1 MNNVIALTNDS
12 KIFSDLFYYSTLY
25 GYRFKITGSTEEALA
40 YFVQQR
46 TSLFV
51 VDCSD
56 TEQRFLKFARQLAP
70 GLAVMAICGGGVD
83 EEPAIQAF
91 KNGADSVLRLPCGS
105 REFYYRLRNFL
116 RLLNLNTGQ
125 ESVQFITL
133 GPLKIYPQNNQ
144 VILGDDFVPL
154 TSTEFKL
161 LMLFINKL
169 NQIIASEELYL
180 RMYETDELQYTS
192 RVLGVHISKLRHKLR
207 LNDLPYLQLANIHGK
222 GYSLKYTPETENRNN
237 G

>member
-70 GLAVMAICGGGVD
+70 GLAVMAICGGGGGRRTC
-83 EEPAIQAF
+83 P
-91 KNGADSVLRLPCGS
+91 
-105 REFYYRLRNFL
+105 
-116 RLLNLNTGQ
+116 TG
-125 ESVQFITL
+125 F
-133 GPLKIYPQNNQ
+133 
-144 VILGDDFVPL
+144 
-154 TSTEFKL
+154 
-161 LMLFINKL
+161 
-169 NQIIASEELYL
+169 
-180 RMYETDELQYTS
+180 
-192 RVLGVHISKLRHKLR
+192 
-207 LNDLPYLQLANIHGK
+207 
-222 GYSLKYTPETENRNN
+222 
-237 G
+237 

>member
-70 GLAVMAICGGGVD
+70 GLAVMAICGGGGD

>member
-1 MNNVIALTNDS
+1 MFWIL
-12 KIFSDLFYYSTLY
+12 ISDLFYYSTLY

-56 TEQRFLKFARQLAP
+56 TEQRFLKFARHLSP
-70 GLAVMAICGGGVD
+70 SLSVMAICDGGVD
-83 EEPAIQAF
+83 EEVAVLAF

-169 NQIIASEELYL
+169 NQQVSLEELYRL
-180 RMYETDELQYTS
+180 MYETDELQYTS
-192 RVLGVHISKLRHKLR
+192 RVLGVHISKLRRKLK
-207 LNDLPYLQLANIHGK
+207 LADIEELDLKNIHGK
-222 GYSLKYTPETENRNN
+222 GYCLTYTGGSRN
-237 G
+237 GDDL

>member
-1 MNNVIALTNDS
+1 M
-12 KIFSDLFYYSTLY
+12 
-25 GYRFKITGSTEEALA
+25 
-40 YFVQQR
+40 
-46 TSLFV
+46 
-51 VDCSD
+51 
-56 TEQRFLKFARQLAP
+56 
-70 GLAVMAICGGGVD
+70 D

-169 NQIIASEELYL
+169 NQQVSLEELYRL
-180 RMYETDELQYTS
+180 MYETDDLQYTS
-192 RVLGVHISKLRHKLR
+192 RVLGVHISKLRRKLK
-207 LNDLPYLQLANIHGK
+207 LADIEELDLKNIHGK
-222 GYSLKYTPETENRNN
+222 GYCLTYTGNSRN
-237 G
+237 GDDL

>member
-105 REFYYRLRNFL
+105 REFYYRLRHFL

>member
-1 MNNVIALTNDS
+1 
-12 KIFSDLFYYSTLY
+12 
-25 GYRFKITGSTEEALA
+25 
-40 YFVQQR
+40 
-46 TSLFV
+46 
-51 VDCSD
+51 
-56 TEQRFLKFARQLAP
+56 
-70 GLAVMAICGGGVD
+70 MAICGGGVD

-169 NQIIASEELYL
+169 NQQVSLEELYRL
-180 RMYETDELQYTS
+180 MYETDELQYTS
-192 RVLGVHISKLRHKLR
+192 RVLGVHISKLRRKLK
-207 LNDLPYLQLANIHGK
+207 LEDIEELDLKNIHGK
-222 GYSLKYTPETENRNN
+222 GYCLTYTGGSRN
-237 G
+237 GDDL

>member
-161 LMLFINKL
+161 LM
-169 NQIIASEELYL
+169 
-180 RMYETDELQYTS
+180 ETDELQYTS
-192 RVLGVHISKLRHKLR
+192 RVLGVHISKLRRKLK
-207 LNDLPYLQLANIHGK
+207 LADIEELDLKNIHGK
-222 GYSLKYTPETENRNN
+222 GYCLTYTGGSRN
-237 G
+237 GDDL

>member
-1 MNNVIALTNDS
+1 MQSIIALTNDN
-12 KIFSDLFYYSTLY
+12 KTFTDLFYYCTMY

-40 YFVQQR
+40 YFAQHRSSV
-46 TSLFV
+46 FIV
-51 VDCSD
+51 ECSD
-56 TEQRFLKFARQLAP
+56 MEQNFLKFARHLSP
-70 GLAVMAICGGGVD
+70 SLSVMAICDGGVD
-83 EEPAIQAF
+83 EEVAVLAF
-91 KNGADSVLRLPCGS
+91 KNGADSVLRLPCGN

-169 NQIIASEELYL
+169 NQQVSLEELYRL
-180 RMYETDELQYTS
+180 MYETDELQYTS
-192 RVLGVHISKLRHKLR
+192 RVLGVHISKLRRKLK
-207 LNDLPYLQLANIHGK
+207 LADIEELDLKNIHGK
-222 GYSLKYTPETENRNN
+222 GYCLTYTGGSRN
-237 G
+237 GDDL

>member
-12 KIFSDLFYYSTLY
+12 KTFSDLFYYSTLY

-51 VDCSD
+51 VDCSEEALAYFVQQRTSLFVVDCSD

-70 GLAVMAICGGGVD
+70 SLAVMAICGGGVD

-144 VILGDDFVPL
+144 VILGDDC
-154 TSTEFKL
+154 
-161 LMLFINKL
+161 
-169 NQIIASEELYL
+169 
-180 RMYETDELQYTS
+180 
-192 RVLGVHISKLRHKLR
+192 
-207 LNDLPYLQLANIHGK
+207 
-222 GYSLKYTPETENRNN
+222 
-237 G
+237 

>member
-1 MNNVIALTNDS
+1 MQSIIALTNDN
-12 KIFSDLFYYSTLY
+12 KTFTDLFYYCTLY

-40 YFVQQR
+40 YFAQHRSSV
-46 TSLFV
+46 FIV
-51 VDCSD
+51 ECSD
-56 TEQRFLKFARQLAP
+56 MEQNFLKFARHLSP
-70 GLAVMAICGGGVD
+70 SLSVMAICDVGVD
-83 EEPAIQAF
+83 EEVAVLAF
-91 KNGADSVLRLPCGS
+91 KNGADSVLRLPCGN

-133 GPLKIYPQNNQ
+133 WPLKIYPQNNQ
-144 VILGDDFVPL
+144 VMFGDEFVPL